1 MIPSVRIDA
10 DGTVTPAA
18 SLPPS
23 GDCDDCG
30 ARVAVVVADGDLLC
44 AVCAE
49 KGADDE

>member
-18 SLPPS
+18 PLPPS

-30 ARVAVVVADGDLLC
+30 ARVAAVVAEEFLLC

-49 KGADDE
+49 KEADDG